1 MPRPHRLTS
10 DSSLRA
16 VLITVLGF
24 VVAASVA
31 ITAQAPAVLDTT
43 ERNRARQMLQD
54 IEQALKDGYYDRAY
68 RGIDLKAHF
77 GAAREKIDTARS
89 VGHAYAII
97 AQALVDFDDS
107 HTFFIPPMRSAVYE
121 YGWTMQMVGDAA
133 YVTAVKP
140 GSDAEAKGLKAGDR
154 VVQFDAFAPTRKE
167 LWKARYLYQVLSPR
181 HSLKVVV
188 QSPRGQPR
196 PLALDAK
203 VTPRKKVIEIGIE
216 NILEGSFRDEEE
228 DPVERRH
235 RYSRIEEIAVW
246 KMPTFDF
253 DPAEAQRLMDE
264 VLKGASSLI
273 LDLRGNGGGQVKTM
287 EEVTRRFFDRDVK
300 IADLKGRRTNKTSV
314 AKKRGSPFAGKVV
327 VLVDAESAS
336 AAEVLARVMQ
346 LEERATVIGDVSSGS
361 VMQSRVVSGG
371 AETVSGFIPYAV
383 SITDADVIMT
393 DGKSLEHIGVMP
405 DERLLPTPEDL
416 AAGRDPV
423 LARAAALL
431 GTPIDPKQAGQMFP
445 VEWKK

>member
-1 MPRPHRLTS
+1 MLRPHSRTFGLP
-10 DSSLRA
+10 LLA
-16 VLITVLGF
+16 AILGLILVTGDGALN
-24 VVAASVA
+24 
-31 ITAQAPAVLDTT
+31 AQDAPVLDAT

-54 IEQALKDGYYDRAY
+54 IEQAVKDGYYDRTY

-107 HTFFIPPMRSAVYE
+107 HTFFIPPMRAATYE
-121 YGWTMQMVGDAA
+121 YGWTMQMVGDSC

-140 GSDAEAKGLKAGDR
+140 GSDAEAKGLKPGDR
-154 VVQFDAFAPTRKE
+154 VVQFDAFAPTRKD

-181 HSLKVVV
+181 NTLKVVV
-188 QSPRGQPR
+188 QSPGGQPR
-196 PLALDAK
+196 ALALDAK

-216 NILEGSFRDEEE
+216 NILEGSFRDDEE

-235 RYSRIEEIAVW
+235 RYTRVEDIALW
-246 KMPTFDF
+246 KMPSFDF
-253 DPAEAQRLMDE
+253 DPAEAHRLADE
-264 VLKGASSLI
+264 ILKGATSLI
-273 LDLRGNGGGQVKTM
+273 LDLRGNSGGHVKTL

-300 IADLKGRRTNKTSV
+300 IADVKGRRTNKASV
-314 AKKRGSPFAGKVV
+314 AKKRVAPFTGKVV

-346 LEERATVIGDVSSGS
+346 LEKRATVIGDVSSGS
-361 VMQSRVVSGG
+361 VMQSRQVAGG

-383 SITDADVIMT
+383 SVTDADVIMT
-393 DGKSLEHIGVMP
+393 DGKSLEHVGVLP
-405 DERLLPTPEDL
+405 DERLLPTAEDL

-423 LARAAALL
+423 LARAATLL
-431 GTPIDPKQAGQMFP
+431 GTPIDPRQAGQMFP